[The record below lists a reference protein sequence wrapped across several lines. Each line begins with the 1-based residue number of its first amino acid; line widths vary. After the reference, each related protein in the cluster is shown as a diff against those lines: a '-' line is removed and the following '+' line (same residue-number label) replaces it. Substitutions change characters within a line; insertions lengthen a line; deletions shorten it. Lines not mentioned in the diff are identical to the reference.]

1 MVTFDDI
8 HGSEKDLLLLQE
20 KTQRRNMR
28 QKKQIR
34 YVYFVEAQTL
44 GLIKIGWTHDV
55 KRRMVSLQID
65 CPVPIKLLGTLK
77 EEVGLTE
84 GIIHRIFK
92 QTRIRGEWFRDHAIL
107 RQFIEDNK
115 MGRKSKNDRIR

>member
-55 KRRMVSLQID
+55 RRRMVSLQID
-65 CPVPIKLLGTLK
+65 CPVSIKLLGRLK
-77 EEVGLTE
+77 ESAELTE
-84 GIIHRIFK
+84 GAIHKIFK
-92 QTRIRGEWFRDHAIL
+92 KIRVRGEWFKDCSEL
-107 RQFIEDNK
+107 RQYIKDNK
-115 MGRKSKNDRIR
+115 MGRKSKNDRIC